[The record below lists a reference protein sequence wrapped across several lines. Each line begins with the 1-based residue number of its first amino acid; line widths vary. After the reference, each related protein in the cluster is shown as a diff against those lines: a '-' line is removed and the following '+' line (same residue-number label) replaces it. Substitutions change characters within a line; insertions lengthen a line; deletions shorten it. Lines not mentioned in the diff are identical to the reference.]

1 MKAYPRPK
9 TSEEFEL
16 LCLGYLRRAWKRRTL
31 VLYAKRGE
39 EQHGVD
45 IVDAD
50 GAEFC
55 RAAQCKLH
63 EESKALTA
71 TEVRGE
77 VAKADGFPLPL
88 HHYAICTTGRKTH
101 SAQDA
106 CMSLNEERRSAGKFT
121 VELIYWEDIELLLD
135 EDDEFR
141 ESYESSSHASV
152 RNVVGSEVS
161 KRLAEGL
168 APVRAQLQSIQ
179 DNQESGAATAFDAEI
194 DRAKRLLGEG
204 QLTAARALFQDLKNT
219 KYDRLSPLQRF
230 RCLANLGLIEAQI
243 GSEVT
248 AGRLMLQACEEFPTH
263 EQALVMRTQAESLLG
278 HAEEAWQWIQKA
290 RAAAPDDVP
299 IAAGYVAYAPQ
310 TVSLNELEVEFA
322 GMASHPQLL
331 FAFQNRCA
339 NHRDNRKVIEYAER
353 LKALGH
359 ETADSLFLHACALAA
374 QVLPDD
380 PRDVVEERNGREV
393 LRTSIRML
401 DDVAQ
406 RGDRDRK
413 GDPRVPLRARLAQVD
428 MASHLDDSA
437 IMENSLDEAARLAAK
452 NQVDLAAIDVMR
464 SQVYLAQ
471 RNFSRAIEYAERAA
485 RLRPDDTD
493 AIVLLAVAKLN
504 RNEGFDRENGRRE
517 LKKQLAKM
525 AGLALEQA
533 LSVLVTDYLATK
545 SFEPALEV
553 IDVAKLRGLDSACGH
568 AQLARVAAAQEQT
581 AEARAL
587 AKRGVT
593 DIKDQTTASTRR
605 LLARVLRCEDPDVS
619 IDVLRPLGSKQSL
632 TSDTKN
638 LLAIALEANKHDVIL
653 EWCGELWKHRAL
665 DPPAQWNYLNLLE
678 VYDPQKALQF
688 IGEALSSEQNND
700 DAGALR
706 ARRCLLQQRLGQTVD
721 ALSLADLPSVEAV
734 SQLYVPLIIEALRC
748 NHLYRDACAYAYR
761 SVLRFP
767 DDPGA
772 HAALVSAFLF
782 GREDKDNILAVTP
795 EKVALGSAVQI
806 QESDDV
812 PTWCTIEDHRV
823 PGWPDVI
830 ARTDSLAQILIG
842 RKVGDTVNLVPH
854 AISPRMATIRAIEA
868 GTVYRFNDCLSKW
881 QLRFPEVPFLEQLKF
896 EKDPVTGELDLSPL
910 IEIMKRSVEN
920 AKHADGIYKGGAMPI
935 SFMARHLHRSIF
947 KTMTHLAS
955 DDDLFVNCVFGA
967 DPVFTAALASLNAA
981 KGIVIDGTAL
991 WTLQQLGLTHLLEKF
1006 PFPVGVVQQ
1015 GIDVVQKEVG
1025 DTHAQGDGALVL
1037 DGERPELIEI
1047 PEELKVKQTTTW
1059 QDVAARLAK
1068 THLFSSE
1075 RLAKL
1080 PAKRREELSSFTD
1093 DWTAHAMAAAAERE
1107 FLLWSDDRLTEFLA
1121 KEFFG
1126 VGRVWTQVILHWFFE
1141 RGVLDA
1147 SQVRRASA
1155 KLQARRYSG
1164 TLIDEHVLL
1173 EAAKLADWKLSD
1185 PVFERNLKVIREPT
1199 TRAVACG
1206 VMALTLIKA
1215 CTTEV
1220 KLPPTQS
1227 VIVCEILERLRTR
1240 DPSLRLVHYVLRN
1253 IQRVMP
1259 LNPIGAQTAISLVS
1273 TWLRTNQRVIMS
1285 PPRGGL

>member
-1 MKAYPRPK
+1 MKTYPRPK
-9 TSEEFEL
+9 TSEEFEQ
-16 LCLGYLRRAWKRRTL
+16 LCLVYLRREWKRPTL
-31 VLYAKRGE
+31 TLYTKSGE

-45 IVDAD
+45 IVDLSAD
-50 GAEFC
+50 QL
-55 RAAQCKLH
+55 RWVAQCKLH
-63 EESKALTA
+63 EAHKALTA
-71 TEVRGE
+71 SELRSE
-77 VAKADGFPLPL
+77 VAKAEGFPLPI
-88 HHYAICTTGRKTH
+88 HHYALCTTGRKTKR
-101 SAQDA
+101 AQDA
-106 CMSLNEERRSAGKFT
+106 CMALNEERRPAGKFS
-121 VELIYWEDIELLLD
+121 VELVYWEDIELLLD
-135 EDDEFR
+135 GDDEFR
-141 ESYESSSHASV
+141 EAYNSSSHTSV
-152 RNVVGSEVS
+152 RNVVRSEIS
-161 KRLAEGL
+161 QRLAEGL
-168 APVRAQLQSIQ
+168 SPVRAQLQSIR
-179 DNQESGAATAFDAEI
+179 DNQESGAATAFDVEI
-194 DRAKRLLGEG
+194 DRAKRFLGERK
-204 QLTAARALFQDLKNT
+204 LSAARELLQDLKNT

-243 GSEVT
+243 GNEVA
-248 AGRLMLQACEEFPTH
+248 AGRLMLQASQEYPTH
-263 EQALVMRTQAESLLG
+263 DQALVMRAQAEIMLG
-278 HAEEAWQWIQKA
+278 HADEAWDWIQKA
-290 RAAAPDDVP
+290 RAAAPEDLP
-299 IAAGYVAYAPQ
+299 IAAGYVAYAPK
-310 TVSLNELEVEFA
+310 TVALGDLESEFA
-322 GMASHPQLL
+322 GMASHPELL
-331 FAFQNRCA
+331 FAFENRCA
-339 NHRDNRKVIEYAER
+339 NHRDNEKVIEYAER

-359 ETADSLFLHACALAA
+359 ETADSLFLQACALAA
-374 QVLPDD
+374 QILPDD
-380 PRDVVEERNGREV
+380 PREVVEDNEGREQ
-393 LRTSIRML
+393 LRKAIRML

-406 RGDRDRK
+406 RGDQN

-428 MASHLDDSA
+428 MASHLNDSA
-437 IMENSLDEAARLAAK
+437 TMENSLDEAARLATQ
-452 NQVDLAAIDVMR
+452 NPGDLAAIDIMR

-471 RNFSRAIEYAERAA
+471 RNFSRAIECAERAA
-485 RLRPDDTD
+485 RLQPDDTN
-493 AIVLLAVAKLN
+493 ATVLLAVAKLN

-525 AGLALEQA
+525 DGLSLEQG
-533 LSVLVTDYLATK
+533 LNVLVTDYLATK
-545 SFEPALEV
+545 SFESAVEA
-553 IDVAKLRGLDSACGH
+553 IDIAKPRGLDSACAQ

-581 AEARAL
+581 AEASAL

-605 LLARVLRCEDPDVS
+605 LLAWVLRCEDPDVS

-638 LLAIALEANKHDVIL
+638 LLAIALDAKKHDVIL
-653 EWCGELWKHRAL
+653 EWCGELWGHRAL

-688 IGEALSSEQNND
+688 IAEALSSEQNND

-734 SQLYVPLIIEALRC
+734 SQLYVPLVIEALRC

-782 GREDKDNILAVTP
+782 GREDKDNVLAVTP

-806 QESDDV
+806 QEGNDV
-812 PTWCTIEDHRV
+812 PTWCTIEDRRV

-830 ARTDSLAQILIG
+830 ASTDSLAQILIG

-854 AISPRMATIRAIEA
+854 AISSRMAKIRAIEA

-881 QLRFPEVPFLEQLKF
+881 QLRFPDVPFLEQLKF

-910 IEIMKRSVEN
+910 IDNMKQSVEN
-920 AKHADGIYKGGAMPI
+920 TKHADGIYKGGAMPI

-955 DDDLFVNCVFGA
+955 DDDLFVNCVFGD
-967 DPVFTAALASLNAA
+967 DPVLKAALASLNAA
-981 KGIVIDGTAL
+981 KGIVVDGTAL

-1015 GIDVVQKEVG
+1015 GIDVVQKEIE

-1037 DGERPELIEI
+1037 DGERPALIEI
-1047 PEELKVKQTTTW
+1047 PEELKIKQTATW

-1068 THLFSSE
+1068 AQLFSSE

-1080 PAKRREELSSFTD
+1080 PAKRREELISFTD

-1107 FLLWSDDRLTEFLA
+1107 YLLWSDDRLTEFLA

-1141 RGVLDA
+1141 RGVLEA

-1155 KLQARRYSG
+1155 QLQARRYSG
-1164 TLIDEHVLL
+1164 TFIDEHVLV
-1173 EAAKLADWKLSD
+1173 EAARLAEWKLAD
-1185 PVFERNLKVIREPT
+1185 PVFERNLRVIREPT

-1215 CTTEV
+1215 CVTEV
-1220 KLPPTQS
+1220 RLAATQS
-1227 VIVCEILERLRTR
+1227 VIVHEILDRLRAR
-1240 DPSLRLVHYVLRN
+1240 DPSLRLIHYVLRN
-1253 IQRVMP
+1253 IPRIMHLSP
-1259 LNPIGAQTAISLVS
+1259 YGAQAATGLVS
-1273 TWLRTNQRVIMS
+1273 TWLRTNQRLVVS
-1285 PPRGGL
+1285 PSRSGL